1 MSELLP
7 GYVCDTEYAKLLK
20 KKTGYG
26 TRQTLYRWRRL
37 GIGPNGSGSAGP
49 SCIPW
54 IKSSSRRN
62 ENGRTG

>member
-7 GYVCDTEYAKLLK
+7 GYVRDTEYAKLLK

-37 GIGPNGSGSAGP
+37 GIGPK
-49 SCIPW
+49 W
-54 IKSSSRRN
+54 IRV
-62 ENGRTG
+62 GRTILYPVDQEFEQAK